1 MLAKTDQETVVLQVD
16 FAENY
21 TAAYQDQIQSA
32 HWHQKQVTVF
42 PSVLWSDGDHE
53 SYAIVS
59 DSLEHDNRSV
69 ATFVSKIV
77 EGIKMKHL
85 AMKEIHIFRDRAAS
99 QFKKKL
105 IWRFM

>member
-21 TAAYQDQIQSA
+21 TAAYQDEIQSA

-42 PSVLWSDGDHE
+42 PSVLWSDGDPE

-59 DSLEHDNRSV
+59 DSLEHDKRSV
-69 ATFVSKIV
+69 ATFLSKIV
-77 EGIKMKHL
+77 EDIKMKHPT
-85 AMKEIHIFRDRAAS
+85 MKEIHI
-99 QFKKKL
+99 
-105 IWRFM
+105 